1 MRPLRILHCE
11 AATGFGGQEHRIY
24 NEMLAMRDHGH
35 HLEIVCQPQALL
47 VERLRNE
54 GFAVHVMPM
63 DGPLNFFVCVA
74 KIRKILR
81 DGNFDVLNTHSRRD
95 TLIAGLAGRVTRT
108 PLIVRTRHLA
118 NRPGS
123 LLSYTIIPHRVTT
136 VSDFV
141 RRRLIERG
149 VKPHQVATVY
159 TPVQL
164 PPVIESSTLRSELHL
179 ASDDVIVG
187 CVAVMRA
194 QKGHRALIDAIE
206 PLLKDRPH
214 LHLVF
219 VGGGSPVFEQ
229 VQSHIAKKGLQRQI
243 HLLGVRGDVPNLLAG
258 FDVFALATENEA
270 MGTVFVEAAAAGLA
284 VIGTDVGGVSELIQD
299 GVTGLLVPLHD
310 QRALMAAL
318 EKLVD
323 DPALRGKMG
332 HAGQTLIRH
341 QGKFTLD
348 GLAKSTEACYARW
361 LSELHP

>member
-1 MRPLRILHCE
+1 
-11 AATGFGGQEHRIY
+11 
-24 NEMLAMRDHGH
+24 
-35 HLEIVCQPQALL
+35 
-47 VERLRNE
+47 
-54 GFAVHVMPM
+54 M
-63 DGPLNFFVCVA
+63 DGLFNFMVCLT
-74 KIRKILR
+74 KIRKVLR

-95 TLIAGLAGRVTRT
+95 TLISGLAARLART

-136 VSDFV
+136 VSDYV
-141 RRRLIERG
+141 RRTLVERG

-164 PPVIESSTLRSELHL
+164 APVAESSTLRSELQL
-179 ASDDVIVG
+179 APDDVIVG

-206 PLLKDRPH
+206 PLLKDRPQ

-243 HLLGVRGDVPNLLAG
+243 HLLGVRQDVPNLLAG

-270 MGTVFVEAAAAGLA
+270 MGTVFVEASGAGLA
-284 VIGTDVGGVSELIQD
+284 VVGTDVGGVSELIQD

-310 QRALMAAL
+310 QGALTSAL
-318 EKLVD
+318 EKLID
-323 DPALRGKMG
+323 DPALRSKMG
-332 HAGQTLIRH
+332 QAGQTLIRG
-341 QGKFTLD
+341 QGRFTLD
-348 GLAKSTEACYARW
+348 GLAESTETCYLRW
-361 LSELHP
+361 LGELQT